1 MAHTYTVLYGYSIAH
16 YRILRI
22 CINSI
27 TVRTRTAVLM
37 PTSAVPPVA
46 TTAAWSWGLA
56 HIDACSM
63 RTCAAGY
70 TAGIY
75 GYIYTVRRS
84 EP

>member
-37 PTSAVPPVA
+37 PTSAVPPV
-46 TTAAWSWGLA
+46 SCRHDGGVVLGSGPYR
-56 HIDACSM
+56 CL
-63 RTCAAGY
+63 
-70 TAGIY
+70 
-75 GYIYTVRRS
+75 
-84 EP
+84 